1 MIDRRVHTL
10 ERTLISAEMMGGTGM
25 SARKRMVDAQE
36 IRNPWAALSIPD
48 STIL

>member
-10 ERTLISAEMMGGTGM
+10 ERTFISAEMMRSTGV
-25 SARKRMVDAQE
+25 SARKRIVDAQE
-36 IRNPWAALSIPD
+36 IRDPWAALSIPD